1 MQFLPGTDLIVSG
14 YSSVPNYD
22 NMFAGSTHDCDDY
35 DDWLV
40 LQRDLQIDGGL
51 HPVKEAD
58 VIIIRNK
65 AARALQAVFNEV
77 GLPPITDEEVEAVT
91 YAHGSKDV
99 PDRNVPED
107 LRAIEDFMKRGG
119 NGIDAVRALVK
130 HGFRDVAEAVLG
142 VLKQKISGDYLHT
155 SAILEANFDVLSAVN
170 DLNDYQGPGTGYRL
184 EGKRWEILK
193 DIPQAISPEDI

>member
-58 VIIIRNK
+58 VIMIRNK
-65 AARALQAVFNEV
+65 GARALQAVFKEV

-91 YAHGSKDV
+91 YAHGSKDEPGHAV
-99 PDRNVPED
+99 VDRVRD
-107 LRAIEDFMKRGG
+107 LVGETLLDG
-119 NGIDAVRALVK
+119 
-130 HGFRDVAEAVLG
+130 
-142 VLKQKISGDYLHT
+142 
-155 SAILEANFDVLSAVN
+155 
-170 DLNDYQGPGTGYRL
+170 
-184 EGKRWEILK
+184 
-193 DIPQAISPEDI
+193 